1 MPDPKV
7 KANPIEQ
14 LNELIWSDVLER
26 QGRIGRILATL
37 LRYLYAVL
45 RDIFSG
51 QITMRAMSLVYTTLL
66 SIVPLLAFSF
76 SVLKGLG
83 IHEKL
88 EEQMYLFLEPLGE
101 RGIDITDK
109 VMALVYN
116 VNGRVLGG
124 VSLAFFLWTAISMV
138 QKIEESLNY
147 VWYVSEN
154 RSFARRFTE
163 YMFVLMVGPL
173 AIVIALGMITALQ
186 NQEIVQYLLENKVV
200 GSLFVATSKLTPY
213 FIVAAVFAFLY
224 WFMPNTRVR
233 FVPAVV
239 GGLAGGFIWASMVV
253 IFTTFVATASARQ
266 AVYASFAIAIVT
278 LIWLYLNWLIL
289 LIGAQLAFYVQN
301 PAYLKIGRQEP
312 RLSNSVRERLAL
324 SVMLLVG
331 RTFRDPDATLPV
343 QALSDSLQI
352 PSLALA
358 PVLEDLEA
366 RGILTANENGDLMPA
381 REMARIQLRD
391 ILGVIR
397 SEGETGSY
405 REPAWEKYIDTLG
418 DKLDE
423 AVLSAVGTMTLTE
436 FVDAAGPPPDS
447 TSAAGDGHLVDE
459 DRPAA
464 DTTT

>member
-1 MPDPKV
+1 MKS
-7 KANPIEQ
+7 NPIEY
-14 LNELIWSDVLER
+14 LNELIWSEPLEKQR
-26 QGRIGRILATL
+26 RIGRIVTSVM
-37 LRYLYAVL
+37 RYLFAVL
-45 RDIFSG
+45 RDVFSG

-83 IHEKL
+83 IDQKL
-88 EEQMYLFLEPLGE
+88 ESQMYLFLEPLGD
-101 RGIDITDK
+101 RGVEITDK

-138 QKIEESLNY
+138 QKVEESLNY
-147 VWYVSEN
+147 VWYVSES

-163 YMFVLMVGPL
+163 YMFVLLIGPL

-186 NQEIVQYLLENKVV
+186 NQSIVQYLLQNELV
-200 GSLFVATSKLTPY
+200 GPLFVATSKLTPY
-213 FIVAAVFAFLY
+213 FIVASVFAFLY

-233 FVPAVV
+233 FVPAIV

-278 LIWLYLNWLIL
+278 LIWLYMNWLIL

-301 PAYLKIGRQEP
+301 PAYLRIGRQEP

-324 SVMLLVG
+324 NIMLMVG
-331 RTFRDPDATLPV
+331 RTFREPVQKLPV
-343 QALSDSLQI
+343 QALSEALQI

-358 PVLEDLEA
+358 PVIDDLEA
-366 RGILTANENGDLMPA
+366 KGLLTANEKGELLPA
-381 REMARIQLRD
+381 REMARIQLRE
-391 ILGVIR
+391 ILDVVR

-405 REPAWEKYIDTLG
+405 REPSWEPYVESLG

-423 AVLSAVGTMTLTE
+423 ASLSAVGSMTLSE
-436 FVDAAGPPPDS
+436 LVDAAGPSPGS
-447 TSAAGDGHLVDE
+447 ASAAGDGHLVDK
-459 DRPAA
+459 D
-464 DTTT
+464 

>member
-1 MPDPKV
+1 MKS
-7 KANPIEQ
+7 NPIEY
-14 LNELIWSDVLER
+14 LNELIWSEPLEK
-26 QGRIGRILATL
+26 QNRIGRIVTTVM
-37 LRYLYAVL
+37 RYLFAVL
-45 RDIFSG
+45 RDVFSG

-83 IHEKL
+83 IHEQI
-88 EEQMYLFLEPLGE
+88 EDQMYLFLEPLGD
-101 RGIDITDK
+101 RGVEITDK

-124 VSLAFFLWTAISMV
+124 LSLAFFLWTAISMV
-138 QKIEESLNY
+138 QKVEESLNY
-147 VWYVSEN
+147 VWYVSES

-163 YMFVLMVGPL
+163 YMFVLLIGPL
-173 AIVIALGMITALQ
+173 AIVISLGMITALQ
-186 NQEIVQYLLENKVV
+186 NQSIVQYLLQNELV
-200 GSLFVATSKLTPY
+200 GPLFVATSKLTPY
-213 FIVAAVFAFLY
+213 FIVASVFAFLY

-233 FVPAVV
+233 FVPAIV

-278 LIWLYLNWLIL
+278 LIWLYMNWLIL

-301 PAYLKIGRQEP
+301 PAYLRIGRQEP

-324 SVMLLVG
+324 NIMLMVG
-331 RTFRDPDATLPV
+331 RTFREPVQKLPV
-343 QALSDSLQI
+343 QALSEALQI

-358 PVLEDLEA
+358 PVIDDLEA
-366 RGILTANENGDLMPA
+366 KGLLTANEKGELLPA
-381 REMARIQLRD
+381 REMARIQLRE
-391 ILGVIR
+391 ILDVVR

-405 REPAWEKYIDTLG
+405 REPSWEPYVETLG

-423 AVLSAVGTMTLTE
+423 ASLSAVGSMTLSE
-436 FVDAAGPPPDS
+436 LVDAAGPSPGSAS
-447 TSAAGDGHLVDE
+447 TAGDGHLVDK
-459 DRPAA
+459 D
-464 DTTT
+464 

>member
-1 MPDPKV
+1 MEP
-7 KANPIEQ
+7 KANPIER
-14 LNELIWSDVLER
+14 LNELIWSDTLEK
-26 QGRIGRILATL
+26 QGRIGHVVTTAM
-37 LRYLYAVL
+37 RYLYAVL

-83 IHEKL
+83 IDEKL
-88 EEQMYLFLEPLGE
+88 EAQMYLFLEPLGQ
-101 RGIDITDK
+101 RGIEITDK

-124 VSLAFFLWTAISMV
+124 LSLAFFLWTAISMV

-147 VWYVSEN
+147 VWYVSES

-186 NQEIVQYLLENKVV
+186 NQEIVQYLLDNRVF
-200 GSLFVATSKLTPY
+200 GPLFVATSKLTPY
-213 FIVAAVFAFLY
+213 FLVSAVFAFLY

-233 FVPAVV
+233 AIPAIL

-301 PAYLKIGRQEP
+301 PAYLRIGRQEP
-312 RLSNSVRERLAL
+312 RLSNAVRERLAL
-324 SVMLLVG
+324 NIMLLVG
-331 RTFRDPDATLPV
+331 RTFRDPVAKLSV
-343 QALSDSLQI
+343 QAVSDALRI

-358 PVLEDLEA
+358 PVIEDLES
-366 RGILTANENGDLMPA
+366 RGLLTTNEEGALLPA
-381 REMARIQLRD
+381 REMARIPLRE
-391 ILGVIR
+391 ILDVVR

-405 REPAWEKYIDTLG
+405 REPTWERHVDELG
-418 DKLDE
+418 TKLDQ
-423 AVLSAVGTMTLTE
+423 AAFSAVGDMTLSDL
-436 FVDAAGPPPDS
+436 VDAAVPAPATAS
-447 TSAAGDGHLVDE
+447 TPGNSHLVDE
-459 DRPAA
+459 D
-464 DTTT
+464 

>member
-1 MPDPKV
+1 M
-7 KANPIEQ
+7 KANPIER
-14 LNELIWSDVLER
+14 LNEFIWSDVLER
-26 QGRIGRILATL
+26 QGRIGRIVATL

-88 EEQMYLFLEPLGE
+88 EEQMYLFLEPLGD
-101 RGIDITDK
+101 RGVEITDK

-124 VSLAFFLWTAISMV
+124 LSLAFFLWTAISMV
-138 QKIEESLNY
+138 QKVEESLNY

-186 NQEIVQYLLENKVV
+186 NQEIVQYLLENQIV

-213 FIVAAVFAFLY
+213 FLVAAVFAFLY
-224 WFMPNTRVR
+224 WFMPNTRVS
-233 FVPAVV
+233 FLPAIV
-239 GGLAGGFIWASMVV
+239 GGLAGGFIWASMVI
-253 IFTTFVATASARQ
+253 IFTTFVATAAARQ

-301 PAYLKIGRQEP
+301 PAYLKIGRQDP

-324 SVMLLVG
+324 NIMLLVG
-331 RTFRDPDATLPV
+331 RTFRDPVERLPV
-343 QALSDSLQI
+343 QALSDALQV

-358 PVLEDLEA
+358 PVIEDLES
-366 RGILTANENGDLMPA
+366 RGLITANEKGELLPA
-381 REMARIQLRD
+381 REMARIQVRD
-391 ILGVIR
+391 ILEVIR
-397 SEGETGSY
+397 SEGETGSH
-405 REPAWEKYIDTLG
+405 REPTWDPY
-418 DKLDE
+418 
-423 AVLSAVGTMTLTE
+423 
-436 FVDAAGPPPDS
+436 VDALGQKLNEAAL
-447 TSAAGDGHLVDE
+447 SAAGTASRIAAGRMSLCSLLSVFTSHLL
-459 DRPAA
+459 ACSCGG
-464 DTTT
+464 TSS

>member
-1 MPDPKV
+1 MNT
-7 KANPIEQ
+7 NPIEQ
-14 LNELIWSDVLER
+14 LNELVWSDTLEK
-26 QGRIGRILATL
+26 QGRIGRL
-37 LRYLYAVL
+37 LTTIMRYLYAVL

-88 EEQMYLFLEPLGE
+88 EEQMYLFLEPLGN
-101 RGIDITDK
+101 RGIEITDK

-124 VSLAFFLWTAISMV
+124 LSLAFFLWTAISMV

-147 VWYVSEN
+147 VWYVSES

-163 YMFVLMVGPL
+163 YMFVLMIGPL

-186 NQEIVQYLLENKVV
+186 NQEIVQYLLENRVI
-200 GSLFVATSKLTPY
+200 GPLFVATSKLTPY
-213 FIVAAVFAFLY
+213 FLVSAVFAFLY

-233 FVPAVV
+233 VVPAIA

-301 PAYLKIGRQEP
+301 PAYLRIGRQEP
-312 RLSNSVRERLAL
+312 RLSNAVRERLAL
-324 SVMLLVG
+324 NIMLLVG
-331 RTFRDPDATLPV
+331 RTFREPAAKLPL
-343 QALSDSLQI
+343 QALSDALQI

-358 PVLEDLEA
+358 PVVEDLES
-366 RGILTANENGDLMPA
+366 RGLLTASEKGELLPA
-381 REMARIQLRD
+381 REMTRIPLRE
-391 ILGVIR
+391 ILDVVR

-405 REPAWEKYIDTLG
+405 REPTWERYIDELG
-418 DKLDE
+418 AKLDE
-423 AVLSAVGTMTLTE
+423 AAFSAVGDMTLSDL
-436 FVDAAGPPPDS
+436 VDAAGPTS
-447 TSAAGDGHLVDE
+447 GAGSAAGDGHLVDQN
-459 DRPAA
+459 
-464 DTTT
+464 

>member
-1 MPDPKV
+1 MAT
-7 KANPIEQ
+7 KANPTER
-14 LNELIWSDVLER
+14 LNELIWSDALEKH
-26 QGRIGRILATL
+26 GRIGRLVATTM
-37 LRYLYAVL
+37 RYLYAVL
-45 RDIFSG
+45 RDFFSG

-83 IHEKL
+83 IDEKL
-88 EEQMYLFLEPLGE
+88 EAQMYLFLEPLGA
-101 RGIDITDK
+101 RGIEITDK

-138 QKIEESLNY
+138 QKVEESLNY
-147 VWYVSEN
+147 VWYVSES

-186 NQEIVQYLLENKVV
+186 NQEIVHYLVENRVV
-200 GSLFVATSKLTPY
+200 GPLFVATSKLTPY
-213 FIVAAVFAFLY
+213 FLVAAVFAFLY

-233 FVPAVV
+233 AIPAII

-253 IFTTFVATASARQ
+253 IFTTFLATASARQ

-278 LIWLYLNWLIL
+278 LIWLYLNWLVL

-301 PAYLKIGRQEP
+301 PAYLRIGRQEP
-312 RLSNSVRERLAL
+312 RLSNTVRERLAL
-324 SVMLLVG
+324 NIMLLVG
-331 RTFRDPDATLPV
+331 RTFREPLAKLPV
-343 QALSDSLQI
+343 QALSDALQI

-358 PVLEDLEA
+358 PVVADLES
-366 RGILTANENGDLMPA
+366 RGLLTANEQGELLPA
-381 REMARIQLRD
+381 REMTRIPLRE
-391 ILGVIR
+391 ILDVVR

-405 REPAWEKYIDTLG
+405 REPTWERCVDELG
-418 DKLDE
+418 TKLDQ
-423 AVLSAVGTMTLTE
+423 AAFSAVGDMTLSDL
-436 FVDAAGPPPDS
+436 VDAASPAGGPGS
-447 TSAAGDGHLVDE
+447 TPGDGHLVDE
-459 DRPAA
+459 D
-464 DTTT
+464 

>member
-1 MPDPKV
+1 M
-7 KANPIEQ
+7 KANPIER
-14 LNELIWSDVLER
+14 LNEFIWSDVLER
-26 QGRIGRILATL
+26 QGRIGRIVATL

-88 EEQMYLFLEPLGE
+88 EEQMYLFLEPLGD
-101 RGIDITDK
+101 RGVEITDK

-124 VSLAFFLWTAISMV
+124 LSLAFFLWTAISMV
-138 QKIEESLNY
+138 QKVEESLNY

-186 NQEIVQYLLENKVV
+186 NQEIVQYLLENQIV

-213 FIVAAVFAFLY
+213 FLVAAVFAFLY
-224 WFMPNTRVR
+224 WFMPNTRVS
-233 FVPAVV
+233 FLPAIV
-239 GGLAGGFIWASMVV
+239 GGLAGGFIWASMVI
-253 IFTTFVATASARQ
+253 IFTTFVATAAARQ

-278 LIWLYLNWLIL
+278 LIWLYLNWLI
-289 LIGAQLAFYVQN
+289 QN
-301 PAYLKIGRQEP
+301 PAYLKIGRQDP

-324 SVMLLVG
+324 NIMLLVG
-331 RTFRDPDATLPV
+331 RTFRDPAASLPI

-358 PVLEDLEA
+358 PVLEDLES
-366 RGILTANENGDLMPA
+366 RGLITANEKGELLPA
-381 REMARIQLRD
+381 REMARIQVRD
-391 ILGVIR
+391 ILEVIR
-397 SEGETGSY
+397 SEGETGSH
-405 REPAWEKYIDTLG
+405 REPTWDPYVDALG
-418 DKLDE
+418 QKLNE
-423 AVLSAVGTMTLTE
+423 AALSAAGTMTLSE
-436 FVDAAGPPPDS
+436 LVDAAVQSSGDDS
-447 TSAAGDGHLVDE
+447 ASRDRHLVDE
-459 DRPAA
+459 D
-464 DTTT
+464 

>member
-1 MPDPKV
+1 MAT
-7 KANPIEQ
+7 KANPIDR
-14 LNELIWSDVLER
+14 LNEFVWGDTLEKH
-26 QGRIGRILATL
+26 GRIGRLVTTA

-88 EEQMYLFLEPLGE
+88 EEQMYLFLEPLGA
-101 RGIDITDK
+101 RGIEITDK

-147 VWYVSEN
+147 VWYVSES

-186 NQEIVQYLLENKVV
+186 NQEIVQYLLENRVV
-200 GSLFVATSKLTPY
+200 GPLFVATSKLTPY
-213 FIVAAVFAFLY
+213 FLVAAVFAFLY

-233 FVPAVV
+233 VVPAIV
-239 GGLAGGFIWASMVV
+239 GGIAGGFIWASMVV

-301 PAYLKIGRQEP
+301 PAYLRIGRQEP
-312 RLSNSVRERLAL
+312 RLSNAVRERVAL
-324 SVMLLVG
+324 NIMLLVG
-331 RTFRDPDATLPV
+331 RTFREPMTKLPL
-343 QALSDSLQI
+343 QALSDALQI

-358 PVLEDLEA
+358 PVVEDLES
-366 RGILTANENGDLMPA
+366 RGLLTANEQGELLPA
-381 REMARIQLRD
+381 REMSRIPLRE
-391 ILGVIR
+391 ILEVVR

-405 REPAWEKYIDTLG
+405 REPTWERYVDELG
-418 DKLDE
+418 AKLDQ
-423 AVLSAVGTMTLTE
+423 AAFAAVGDMTLSDLI
-436 FVDAAGPPPDS
+436 DAARPAPGPGS
-447 TSAAGDGHLVDE
+447 TPGDGHLLDQ
-459 DRPAA
+459 D
-464 DTTT
+464 

>member
-1 MPDPKV
+1 MKS
-7 KANPIEQ
+7 NPIEY
-14 LNELIWSDVLER
+14 LNELIWSEPLEKQR
-26 QGRIGRILATL
+26 RIGRIVTSVM
-37 LRYLYAVL
+37 RYLFAVL
-45 RDIFSG
+45 RDVFSG

-83 IHEKL
+83 IDQKL
-88 EEQMYLFLEPLGE
+88 ESQMYLFLEPLGD
-101 RGIDITDK
+101 RGVEITDK

-138 QKIEESLNY
+138 QKVEESLNY
-147 VWYVSEN
+147 VWYVSES

-163 YMFVLMVGPL
+163 YMFVLLIGPL

-186 NQEIVQYLLENKVV
+186 NQSIVQYLLQNELV
-200 GSLFVATSKLTPY
+200 GPLFVATSKLTPY
-213 FIVAAVFAFLY
+213 FIVASVFAFLY

-233 FVPAVV
+233 FVPAIV

-278 LIWLYLNWLIL
+278 LIWLYMNWLIL

-301 PAYLKIGRQEP
+301 PAYLRIGRQEP
-312 RLSNSVRERLAL
+312 RLSNSMRERLAL
-324 SVMLLVG
+324 NIMLMVG
-331 RTFRDPDATLPV
+331 RTFREPVQKLPV
-343 QALSDSLQI
+343 QALSEALQI

-358 PVLEDLEA
+358 PVIDDLEA
-366 RGILTANENGDLMPA
+366 KGLLTANEKGELLPA
-381 REMARIQLRD
+381 REMARIQLRE
-391 ILGVIR
+391 ILDVVR

-405 REPAWEKYIDTLG
+405 REPSWEPYVESLG

-423 AVLSAVGTMTLTE
+423 ASLSAVGSMTLSE
-436 FVDAAGPPPDS
+436 LVDAAGPSPGS
-447 TSAAGDGHLVDE
+447 ASAAGDGHLVDK
-459 DRPAA
+459 D
-464 DTTT
+464 

>member
-1 MPDPKV
+1 MKS
-7 KANPIEQ
+7 NPIEY
-14 LNELIWSDVLER
+14 LNELIWSEPLEKQR
-26 QGRIGRILATL
+26 RIGRIVTSVM
-37 LRYLYAVL
+37 RYLFAVL
-45 RDIFSG
+45 RDVFSG

-66 SIVPLLAFSF
+66 SIVPLLAISF

-83 IHEKL
+83 IDQKL
-88 EEQMYLFLEPLGE
+88 ESQMYLFLEPLGD
-101 RGIDITDK
+101 RGVEITDK

-138 QKIEESLNY
+138 QKVEESLNY
-147 VWYVSEN
+147 VWYVSES

-163 YMFVLMVGPL
+163 YMFVLLIGPL

-186 NQEIVQYLLENKVV
+186 NQSIVQYLLQNELV
-200 GSLFVATSKLTPY
+200 GPLFVATSKLTPY
-213 FIVAAVFAFLY
+213 FIVASVFAFLY

-233 FVPAVV
+233 FVPAIV

-278 LIWLYLNWLIL
+278 LIWLYMNWLIL

-301 PAYLKIGRQEP
+301 PAYLRIGRQEP

-324 SVMLLVG
+324 NIMLMVG
-331 RTFRDPDATLPV
+331 RTFREPVQKLPV
-343 QALSDSLQI
+343 QALSEALQI

-358 PVLEDLEA
+358 PVIDDLEA
-366 RGILTANENGDLMPA
+366 KGLLTANEKGELLPA
-381 REMARIQLRD
+381 REMARIQLRE
-391 ILGVIR
+391 ILDVVR

-405 REPAWEKYIDTLG
+405 REPSWEPYVESLG

-423 AVLSAVGTMTLTE
+423 ASLSAVGSMTLSE
-436 FVDAAGPPPDS
+436 LVDAAGPSPGS
-447 TSAAGDGHLVDE
+447 ASAAGDGHLVDK
-459 DRPAA
+459 D
-464 DTTT
+464 

>member
-1 MPDPKV
+1 M

-26 QGRIGRILATL
+26 QGRLGRLVANL
-37 LRYLYAVL
+37 LRYVYAVL
-45 RDIFSG
+45 RDFFSG

-88 EEQMYLFLEPLGE
+88 EEQMYLFLEPLGA
-101 RGIDITDK
+101 RGIEITDK

-147 VWYVSEN
+147 VWYVSES

-186 NQEIVQYLLENKVV
+186 NQSIVQYLLQNELV
-200 GSLFVATSKLTPY
+200 GPLFVATSKLTPY
-213 FIVAAVFAFLY
+213 FIVAGVFAFLY

-233 FVPAVV
+233 FVPAIV
-239 GGLAGGFIWASMVV
+239 GGLAGGFIWASMVI
-253 IFTTFVATASARQ
+253 IFTTFIATASARQ

-324 SVMLLVG
+324 NIMLLVG
-331 RTFRDPDATLPV
+331 RVFRDP
-343 QALSDSLQI
+343 Q
-352 PSLALA
+352 
-358 PVLEDLEA
+358 
-366 RGILTANENGDLMPA
+366 
-381 REMARIQLRD
+381 
-391 ILGVIR
+391 
-397 SEGETGSY
+397 
-405 REPAWEKYIDTLG
+405 
-418 DKLDE
+418 
-423 AVLSAVGTMTLTE
+423 
-436 FVDAAGPPPDS
+436 
-447 TSAAGDGHLVDE
+447 
-459 DRPAA
+459 
-464 DTTT
+464 